1 MDSNINLS
9 RLDRIEQK
17 IDKLTDTMISLARL
31 EEKLVAIEVAR
42 NYQEEINNDLEGRV
56 ENLEIRT
63 RDTEGTVSAINKI
76 FWILVTAGLVAIVG
90 RYVASLFQA
99 TGNII

>member
-1 MDSNINLS
+1 MDNINLS

-31 EEKLVAIEVAR
+31 EEKLVAIELAR
-42 NYQEEINNDLEGRV
+42 TYQEEINEDLDSRV
-56 ENLEIRT
+56 EDLEIRT
-63 RDTEGTVSAINKI
+63 RSTEGTVSAINKI
-76 FWILVTAGLVAIVG
+76 FWILVSAGLVALVG
-90 RYVASLFQA
+90 RYVSSLFQV